1 MNGSSFVTGGLSM
14 KYLFFL
20 TSSLVLA
27 TPALADEA
35 ETGDASTTITVVGQ
49 GFEEPVD
56 QSGQSIAVVG
66 VQEIQSVQGADITRV
81 LERLPGV
88 VFSRNGG
95 PGGFT
100 GVRVRGAEAEQLLV
114 LVDGVRM
121 DDPSQPSGGTNFG
134 NLLAG
139 NLEKIELLRGS
150 NSVVWGSQAIG
161 GVVALT
167 TRQLEGAEFSA
178 EYGAYETFT
187 GTAVAGGKSG
197 GFSGTIAAGYSRS
210 KGFSELVIDA
220 EPDGYRQWELA
231 GKAKLDLGGGFSLG
245 ANGRYADS
253 RREIDGF
260 GVTSDDVQFTKDA
273 SGRVGLSYA
282 DDTLDLAASGAIYD
296 IRRSYEG
303 SNLGAQGL
311 FFNGRTYQAELRGRW
326 RATSELSLV
335 FGGGNDWS
343 EFRDAGTPRKTASL
357 ANVHALLEYRAG
369 GAVLAAG
376 VRYDH
381 HNTFGGQWSFGAN
394 GSYELAPNWRIRAS
408 YGEGFKTPTLYQ
420 LNAFGV
426 DFGFTF
432 AGNPALLPERSRS
445 YEAGI
450 EYGDRNGNLHLAATA
465 FRRDSRN
472 LIAFVSCDT
481 SSVGICADHLLDP
494 FAYTFGTY
502 SNIGRARAEG
512 FELEFDARPDDRF
525 SVHAVYSYVKSF
537 NRTVG
542 DFFEGRDLARRP
554 RHAVTFAAD
563 WRSPLH
569 DLTIGGDIRL
579 VSDSFD
585 SNFSN
590 AVDEGY
596 VLVGIRASLPVTE
609 QFEVFGRIENLTDQ
623 HYQTA
628 RGFGTPGRSAFAGVR
643 ARF

>member
-1 MNGSSFVTGGLSM
+1 M
-14 KYLFFL
+14 KYLFLL

-35 ETGDASTTITVVGQ
+35 AGDNPDTTITVLGTGV
-49 GFEEPVD
+49 EEPVD
-56 QSGQSIAVVG
+56 QSGQSIAIVG
-66 VQEIQSVQGADITRV
+66 VEEIQAIQGPDITRV

-95 PGGFT
+95 PGGYT

-121 DDPSQPSGGTNFG
+121 DDPSQPSGGTYFG

-139 NLEKIELLRGS
+139 NLEKLELLRGS

-178 EYGAYETFT
+178 EYGAYDTFT
-187 GTAVAGGKSG
+187 GTAAAGGTSG

-210 KGFSELVIDA
+210 DGFSELVTDP
-220 EPDGYRQWELA
+220 EPDGFRQWEVA
-231 GKAKLDLGGGFSLG
+231 GKAKLDLGGGFALN
-245 ANGRYADS
+245 ANGRFADS

-260 GVTSDDVQFTKDA
+260 GVTSDDVQFTRDTT
-273 SGRVGLSYA
+273 GRVGLGYTSDA
-282 DDTLDLAASGAIYD
+282 LDLGASGAIYD
-296 IRRSYEG
+296 INRYYEG

-311 FFNGRTYQAELRGRW
+311 FFDGRTYQAELTGRW
-326 RATSELSLV
+326 RATSALSLV

-343 EFRDAGTPRKTASL
+343 QFRDAGTSEKTASL
-357 ANVHALLEYRAG
+357 GNVHALLEYRAG
-369 GAVLAAG
+369 GALLAAG

-381 HNTFGGQWSFGAN
+381 HDKFGGQWSFGAN
-394 GSYELAPNWRIRAS
+394 GSYEFAPEWRVRAS

-420 LNAFGV
+420 LHAFGV

-432 AGNPALLPERSRS
+432 AGNAALQPERSRS
-445 YEAGI
+445 YEVGI
-450 EYGDRNGNLHLAATA
+450 ERGDRNGALHLAATA
-465 FRRDSRN
+465 FRRDSTN

-481 SSVGICADHLLDP
+481 STVGICAANPGD
-494 FAYTFGTY
+494 FTFGTY
-502 SNIGRARAEG
+502 ANIGKARAEG
-512 FELEFDARPDDRF
+512 FELEFDARPVDRF
-525 SVHAVYSYVKSF
+525 SVHAAYSYVKSF
-537 NRTVG
+537 NRTPG

-554 RHAVTFAAD
+554 RHAVTVAAD
-563 WRSPLH
+563 WRTPLH

-590 AVDEGY
+590 TQLDGY
-596 VLVGIRASLPVTE
+596 VLVGLRASLPVTE

-623 HYQTA
+623 QYETA
-628 RGFGTPGRSAFAGVR
+628 RGYGTAGRSAYAGVR

>member
-1 MNGSSFVTGGLSM
+1 M

-27 TPALADEA
+27 TPTLAEEA
-35 ETGDASTTITVVGQ
+35 AADSTDTTITVVGQ

-56 QSGQSIAVVG
+56 QAGQSIAVVG
-66 VQEIQSVQGADITRV
+66 VEEIQAIQGTDITRV

-95 PGGFT
+95 AGGFT

-178 EYGAYETFT
+178 EYGAYDTFT
-187 GTAVAGGKSG
+187 GTAVAGGTSG
-197 GFSGTIAAGYSRS
+197 SFSGTIATGFTHS
-210 KGFSELVIDA
+210 KGFSELAIDA

-231 GKAKLDLGGGFSLG
+231 GKAKLELGGGFALS

-273 SGRVGLSYA
+273 SGRVSLGYS
-282 DDTLDLAASGAIYD
+282 DDTLDLTASGAIYD
-296 IRRSYEG
+296 IRRHYEG
-303 SNLGAQGL
+303 SDLGALGL
-311 FFNGRTYQAELRGRW
+311 FFDGRTYQAELAGRW
-326 RATSELSLV
+326 RATSELSVV

-343 EFRDAGTPRKTASL
+343 QFRDAGTSRKTASL
-357 ANVHALLEYRAG
+357 SNVHALLEYRSG

-376 VRYDH
+376 ARYDH
-381 HNTFGGQWSFGAN
+381 HNAFGGQWSFGAN
-394 GSYELAPNWRIRAS
+394 GSYEFLPNWRIRAS

-420 LNAFGV
+420 LNAFSA
-426 DFGFTF
+426 DTFFGTTYIFS
-432 AGNPALLPERSRS
+432 GNINLMPERSRS
-445 YEAGI
+445 YEIGI
-450 EYGDRNGNLHLAATA
+450 EHGDRNGALHFAATA

-472 LIAFVSCDT
+472 LIAYVTCDA
-481 SSVGICADHLLDP
+481 SSAGICAANP
-494 FAYTFGTY
+494 GNFAYSTY
-502 SNIGRARAEG
+502 TNLGLARAEG
-512 FELEFDARPDDRF
+512 FELEFDARPVDRL

-537 NRTVG
+537 NRTPG
-542 DFFEGRDLARRP
+542 DFYEGRDLARRP
-554 RHAVTFAAD
+554 RHAATFAVD
-563 WRSPLH
+563 WRTPLH
-569 DLTIGGDIRL
+569 DLSIGGEIRL

-585 SNFSN
+585 SGFSN
-590 AVDEGY
+590 NRLDGY
-596 VLVGIRASLPVTE
+596 ALVGFRASLPVTE

-623 HYQTA
+623 RYETA
-628 RGFGTPGRSAFAGVR
+628 RGFNTPGRSAYAGVR

>member
-1 MNGSSFVTGGLSM
+1 M

-20 TSSLVLA
+20 TSSLVLV
-27 TPALADEA
+27 TPALAEEVESTD
-35 ETGDASTTITVVGQ
+35 TTITVVGQ

-56 QSGQSIAVVG
+56 ESGQSVAVLG
-66 VQEIQSVQGADITRV
+66 RGEIEAVQGSDITR
-81 LERLPGV
+81 LIERLPGV

-95 PGGFT
+95 PGGYT

-139 NLEKIELLRGS
+139 NLEKVELLRGS

-161 GVVALT
+161 GVMALT

-187 GTAVAGGKSG
+187 GTTVVGGTSG
-197 GFSGTIAAGYSRS
+197 AFSGTIAAGYARS
-210 KGFSELVIDA
+210 KGFSEIVADS
-220 EPDGYRQWELA
+220 EVDGYRQWELA
-231 GKAKLDLGGGFSLG
+231 GKARLALGGGFALS

-273 SGRVGLSYA
+273 SGRVALEYA
-282 DDTLDLAASGAIYD
+282 GPALDLTASGAIYD

-311 FFNGRTYQAELRGRW
+311 FFDGRTYQAQLAGRW
-326 RATSELSLV
+326 RAAPALSLI
-335 FGGGNDWS
+335 FGGGADWS
-343 EFRDAGTPRKTASL
+343 QFRDAGTSRKAANL
-357 ANVHALLEYRAG
+357 ANIHALLEYRTA

-381 HNTFGGQWSFGAN
+381 HDTFGGQWSFGAN
-394 GSYELAPNWRIRAS
+394 GSYELAPGWRIRAS
-408 YGEGFKTPTLYQ
+408 YGEGFKAPTLYQ

-432 AGNPALLPERSRS
+432 SGNASLVPERSRS
-445 YEAGI
+445 YEVGV
-450 EYGDRNGNLHLAATA
+450 EYGERNSSLHLAATA
-465 FRRDSRN
+465 FRRDSTN
-472 LIAFVSCDT
+472 LITFVSCDT
-481 SSVGICADHLLDP
+481 SSVGICAANPGD
-494 FAYTFGTY
+494 FTFGTY
-502 SNIGRARAEG
+502 ANIGQARAQG
-512 FELEFDARPDDRF
+512 FELEFDARPADRL
-525 SVHAVYSYVKSF
+525 SIHAVYSYVKSF
-537 NRTVG
+537 NRTPG

-563 WRSPLH
+563 WRTPLR
-569 DLTIGGDIRL
+569 DLTVGGEIRL

-590 AVDEGY
+590 VQNDGY
-596 VLVGIRASLPVTE
+596 VLVGLRASLPITE
-609 QFEVFGRIENLTDQ
+609 TLEVFGRIENLTDE
-623 HYQTA
+623 HYVMA
-628 RGFGTPGRSAFAGVR
+628 RGYNTPGRSAFGGVR

>member
-1 MNGSSFVTGGLSM
+1 M
-14 KYLFFL
+14 KYLLLL
-20 TSSLVLA
+20 TSSLVIA
-27 TPALADEA
+27 TPALAGEVAAEA
-35 ETGDASTTITVVGQ
+35 TADTTITVLGT
-49 GFEEPVD
+49 GLEEPVD
-56 QSGQSIAVVG
+56 QTGQSIAVVG
-66 VQEIQSVQGADITRV
+66 VEELQSVQGADITRV

-121 DDPSQPSGGTNFG
+121 DDPSQPSGGTSFG

-139 NLEKIELLRGS
+139 NLEKVELLRGS

-178 EYGAYETFT
+178 EYGAYDTFT
-187 GTAVAGGKSG
+187 GTAVAGGSSG
-197 GFSGTIAAGYSRS
+197 GFSGTIAAGYTRS
-210 KGFSELVIDA
+210 DGFSELSADPEA
-220 EPDGYRQWELA
+220 DGYRQWELA
-231 GKAKLDLGGGFSLG
+231 GKAGLELGGGFSLS
-245 ANGRYADS
+245 ANGRHADS

-260 GVTSDDVQFTKDA
+260 GVTSDDVQFTKET
-273 SGRVGLSYA
+273 SGRLGLGYTS
-282 DDTLDLAASGAIYD
+282 DTLDLTASGALYD
-296 IRRSYEG
+296 ISRYYEG

-311 FFNGRTYQAELRGRW
+311 FFDGRTYQAELKGRW
-326 RATSELSLV
+326 RATSTVSLI

-343 EFRDAGTPRKTASL
+343 QFRDAGTAEKTASL
-357 ANVHALLEYRAG
+357 SNVHGLVEYRAG

-381 HNTFGGQWSFGAN
+381 HNQFGGQWNFGAN
-394 GSYELAPNWRIRAS
+394 GSYEFAPAWRIRAS

-420 LNAFGV
+420 LNAFGS

-445 YEAGI
+445 YEIGI
-450 EYGDRNGNLHLAATA
+450 EHGDRNDALHLAATA
-465 FRRDSRN
+465 FRRDSTN
-472 LIAFVSCDT
+472 LIAFVGCDT
-481 SSVGICADHLLDP
+481 SNVGICAANP
-494 FAYTFGTY
+494 GNFMFGTY
-502 SNIGRARAEG
+502 ANIGKARAEG
-512 FELEFDARPDDRF
+512 FELEFDARPDDRL
-525 SVHAVYSYVKSF
+525 SVHAVYSYVKSS
-537 NRTVG
+537 NLTPG

-563 WRSPLH
+563 WRTPLH

-590 AVDEGY
+590 TQLDGY
-596 VLVGIRASLPVTE
+596 VLLGLRASLPVTE
-609 QFEVFGRIENLTDQ
+609 RFEVFGRIENLTDQ
-623 HYQTA
+623 FYETA
-628 RGFGTPGRSAFAGVR
+628 RGYGTAGRSAYAGVR

>member
-1 MNGSSFVTGGLSM
+1 M
-14 KYLFFL
+14 KYLFLL

-35 ETGDASTTITVVGQ
+35 VAEASADTTITVLGT
-49 GFEEPVD
+49 GLEEPVD
-56 QSGQSIAVVG
+56 QSGQSIAIVG
-66 VQEIQSVQGADITRV
+66 VEELQSVQGADITRV

-121 DDPSQPSGGTNFG
+121 DDPSQPSGGTNFA

-139 NLEKIELLRGS
+139 NLEKVELLRGS

-178 EYGAYETFT
+178 EYGAYDTFT
-187 GTAVAGGKSG
+187 GTAVAGATSG
-197 GFSGTIAAGYSRS
+197 GFSGTISAGYTRS
-210 KGFSELVIDA
+210 DGFSELSADPEI
-220 EPDGYRQWELA
+220 DGYRQWALA
-231 GKAKLDLGGGFSLG
+231 GKAGLELGGGFALSV
-245 ANGRYADS
+245 NGRHADS

-260 GVTSDDVQFTKDA
+260 GVTSDDVQFTKET
-273 SGRVGLSYA
+273 SGRVGLGYTSEA
-282 DDTLDLAASGAIYD
+282 LELGVSGGIYD
-296 IRRSYEG
+296 ISRYYEG
-303 SNLGAQGL
+303 SDLGAQGL
-311 FFNGRTYQAELRGRW
+311 FFDGRTYQAELKGRW
-326 RATSELSLV
+326 RATSSVSLV

-343 EFRDAGTPRKTASL
+343 QFRDLGTAEKTASL
-357 ANVHALLEYRAG
+357 SNVHALAEYRAG
-369 GAVLAAG
+369 GVVLAAG

-381 HNTFGGQWSFGAN
+381 HDQFGGQWNFGAN
-394 GSYELAPNWRIRAS
+394 GSYEFAPAWRIRAS

-420 LNAFGV
+420 LNAFGS

-445 YEAGI
+445 YEIGI
-450 EYGDRNGNLHLAATA
+450 ERGDRNGALHFAATV
-465 FRRDSRN
+465 FRRDSTN
-472 LIAFVSCDT
+472 LIAFVGCDT
-481 SSVGICADHLLDP
+481 SSVGICAANPGD
-494 FAYTFGTY
+494 FTFGTY
-502 SNIGRARAEG
+502 ANIGKARAEG
-512 FELEFDARPDDRF
+512 FELEFDARPADRL
-525 SVHAVYSYVKSF
+525 SVHAVYSYVKSS
-537 NRTVG
+537 NLTPG

-563 WRSPLH
+563 WRTPLH

-590 AVDEGY
+590 TQLDGY
-596 VLVGIRASLPVTE
+596 VLVGVRASLPVTE
-609 QFEVFGRIENLTDQ
+609 RFEVFGRIENLTDQ
-623 HYQTA
+623 SYETA
-628 RGFGTPGRSAFAGVR
+628 RGYGTAGRSAYAGVR